1 MTTSEKLGRILF
13 VVLALPVTAFL
24 GMAFAGLTGAA
35 DGQGLAGGAIVL
47 GYGVIF
53 AAIGLIL
60 SVVIVRQISVSNLRI
75 ANIGLLIAIIG
86 IAIFAWVRIEAK
98 KKARSDADRELQ
110 AVPMRMTASP
120 SSPGEMGMGF
130 FKPNVFD
137 HPVLYV
143 FGPPARGKTIQDL
156 SPRDSIVFGKTE
168 FGSTDI
174 RSAPPWLVP
183 AHMKL
188 DYDIF
193 YLKVVGLTR
202 EMVECEVNA
211 INEETRFFDRRAG
224 QVIPWVDFLLG
235 VHSVEWPDDQ
245 PGIVRIKP
253 MTHASAVLAEYAFMH
268 PVMIRGEWL
277 QVELM
282 NDDYEITGMG
292 WIRWTDGGRLL
303 VNYSLLS

>member
-1 MTTSEKLGRILF
+1 MQANEKWGRILF
-13 VVLALPVTAFL
+13 VILALPVTMFL
-24 GMAFAGLTGAA
+24 GMAFAGLSGAA
-35 DGQGLAGGAIVL
+35 AGQGLAGGAIVL

-60 SVVIVRQISVSNLRI
+60 SLVIVRQISVSNLRI

-86 IAIFAWVRIEAK
+86 IAIFAWVRIETK
-98 KKARSDADRELQ
+98 KKARSDADRESQ
-110 AVPMRMTASP
+110 AVPMRMNACP

-156 SPRDSIVFGKTE
+156 SPQDSIVFGKTE

-174 RSAPPWLVP
+174 LSAPPWLVP

-211 INEETRFFDRRAG
+211 INGETRFFDRRSG
-224 QVIPWVDFLLG
+224 QVIPWSDFLLG
-235 VHSVEWPDDQ
+235 IHSVEWPDGG
-245 PGIVRIKP
+245 PGIVRVKP
-253 MTHASAVLAEYAFMH
+253 LTHASAVLTEYTFMH

-282 NDDYEITGMG
+282 NDDYDEVGKG
-292 WIRWTDGGRLL
+292 WIRWTDREKLL